1 MCFYITFDVNGTTD
15 NIRRF
20 VCVPASD
27 DKHIIFGDSGSLLSE
42 PEPYAFT
49 SLTMKDFV
57 FDYLRLLP
65 QFPCVKRESDSVCV
79 CVGVGVCVGVC
90 QPVVCGVCDEI

>member
-1 MCFYITFDVNGTTD
+1 MCCLWVVPSVLRDLPSHSETLTI
-15 NIRRF
+15 
-20 VCVPASD
+20 CPASD

-79 CVGVGVCVGVC
+79 CVGVGVC